1 MKNLVLLIFLFFT
14 GMMQSQNLKEYRAL
28 LKTGEN
34 SEKSAKQLIEKSTTA
49 YGETRE
55 PLYAGFLAVGNFFM
69 AKHVF
74 NPLKKMSYFNTGKE
88 TMESAVK
95 KDPKNL
101 EIRLMRL
108 ITQENV
114 PKFLGYSQHIKE
126 DRKFLTQQ
134 YLTTADEDL
143 KIYIKDYL
151 KL

>member
-49 YGETRE
+49 YGERRE